1 MKNESETSQ
10 YSCIPTIC
18 RLFQIKILR
27 FTRLSRT
34 NLSHLVTAGIITIGV
49 TVSVILDVISRKT
62 VDFNRDFLTEKN
74 I

>member
-18 RLFQIKILR
+18 RLFQVKILQS
-27 FTRLSRT
+27 TRLSRT
-34 NLSHLVTAGIITIGV
+34 NLPHLVTAGIITMGV
-49 TVSVILDVISRKT
+49 TVSIILEVISRKT
-62 VDFNRDFLTEKN
+62 VDFNRDFLKERN